1 MRGRSK
7 IFCAVCAMALLH
19 VSCSQRRVSW
29 DADSSGAAASESYAG
44 AEREIT
50 DLDKEDWR
58 SPADYVS
65 LREVKIGA
73 ATSLGE
79 TDRLSLEEGLD
90 KAYAAQLVRTQGHI
104 LDSDCAPRHATLYA
118 ARREYAARLK
128 NFGTFVPAGKETVD
142 AAFRKHEQ
150 MMAFSVSGVYNV
162 PISSC
167 LDPYDDFYDI
177 RKRSEAAQIRA
188 SAPKCLE
195 IRRRVSEENVS
206 RALAA
211 RRQNYYARLVDK
223 FCAEPAPGAAA
234 YNRLTD
240 VLGNASGVAAL
251 KARVEAHWV
260 RSRRADISETK

>member
-1 MRGRSK
+1 
-7 IFCAVCAMALLH
+7 MALLH

-128 NFGTFVPAGKETVD
+128 NFGTFVPA
-142 AAFRKHEQ
+142 
-150 MMAFSVSGVYNV
+150 
-162 PISSC
+162 
-167 LDPYDDFYDI
+167 
-177 RKRSEAAQIRA
+177 
-188 SAPKCLE
+188 
-195 IRRRVSEENVS
+195 RRRSTPHFAS
-206 RALAA
+206 M
-211 RRQNYYARLVDK
+211 
-223 FCAEPAPGAAA
+223 
-234 YNRLTD
+234 NR
-240 VLGNASGVAAL
+240 
-251 KARVEAHWV
+251 
-260 RSRRADISETK
+260 